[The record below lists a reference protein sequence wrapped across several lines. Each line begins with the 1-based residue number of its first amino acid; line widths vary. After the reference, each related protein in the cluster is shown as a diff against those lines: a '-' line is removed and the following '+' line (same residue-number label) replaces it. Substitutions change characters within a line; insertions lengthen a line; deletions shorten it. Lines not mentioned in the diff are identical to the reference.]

1 MDIEGQ
7 ERTDRR
13 LAAILAAD
21 VVGYSRLMGADEE
34 GTHVALKAVWR
45 EVTDPKLA
53 EHHGRVVKTMGDGL
67 LVEFAS
73 VVDAVRCA
81 VDIQRE
87 MASRNARSS
96 GEDPILFRIGI
107 NLGDIIID
115 EDDIFGDGVNVAARL
130 EGLAPP
136 GGICVSRIVR
146 DQVRDKLG
154 LGFEDMGERRVKNIA
169 RPLHVFRIPLDDPTP
184 AVSVTKPD
192 HARRERF
199 MPGPL
204 ALTFSLFVAVGTV
217 LFFVKFAPWL
227 GGANYSTAAQPSR
240 MIGDAVFF
248 DKDKVVLSRSAG
260 STIDRQAAFLRE
272 NPKITVT
279 IKAYCSQDEGARE
292 GPETLAV
299 LRVNQIRDALSARGV
314 AGDRISAEKGCRT
327 ASSPEPAGEA
337 VEAQNPRAVLLRN

>member
-1 MDIEGQ
+1 M
-7 ERTDRR
+7 RC
-13 LAAILAAD
+13 AAPSTSSARWPRAM
-21 VVGYSRLMGADEE
+21 R
-34 GTHVALKAVWR
+34 VARAR
-45 EVTDPKLA
+45 I
-53 EHHGRVVKTMGDGL
+53 RSY
-67 LVEFAS
+67 FAS
-73 VVDAVRCA
+73 
-81 VDIQRE
+81 
-87 MASRNARSS
+87 ASTSAISS
-96 GEDPILFRIGI
+96 STRT
-107 NLGDIIID
+107 
-115 EDDIFGDGVNVAARL
+115 IFSATASMSRRGSKVWHLPV
-130 EGLAPP
+130 ES
-136 GGICVSRIVR
+136 CVSRIVR

-199 MPGPL
+199 TPGPL

-279 IKAYCSQDEGARE
+279 IKAYCSQ
-292 GPETLAV
+292 
-299 LRVNQIRDALSARGV
+299 
-314 AGDRISAEKGCRT
+314 
-327 ASSPEPAGEA
+327 
-337 VEAQNPRAVLLRN
+337 